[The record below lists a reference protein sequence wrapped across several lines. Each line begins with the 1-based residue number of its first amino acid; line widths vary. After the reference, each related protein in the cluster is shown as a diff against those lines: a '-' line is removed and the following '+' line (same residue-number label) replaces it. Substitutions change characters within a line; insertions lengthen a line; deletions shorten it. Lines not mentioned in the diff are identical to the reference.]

1 MICSISIMRCII
13 SDMKYLKEVIH
24 SPKRFEQWHLSP
36 SILEVYPFRLAMVRH
51 GGYGLHDIDFYVER
65 ISSRGFSAVVIT
77 LSGRGRFTM
86 EDETS
91 FLVHPGDVFVSSAS
105 GQGHREETEGPEPW
119 EQLWLLF
126 SDNSGII
133 PDSIDDYD
141 VFQIDSKRETSFIRE
156 LVRNI
161 IDEDLYE
168 GSTSLK
174 SIELSAELLL
184 LIIQRAIRPAGNTES
199 RLHHSQLAALW
210 SEVAKDMSEPWKVED
225 LAKMMNC
232 SRSQLT
238 RICNDIYHKSP
249 GQKIREM
256 KMENAKILLSGSSV
270 LIHEVAEA
278 VGFSSLS
285 LFSSSFS
292 SYTGMGPREFRK
304 MKMEEEHSMNRN
316 PGNA

>member
-1 MICSISIMRCII
+1 M
-13 SDMKYLKEVIH
+13 
-24 SPKRFEQWHLSP
+24 
-36 SILEVYPFRLAMVRH
+36 
-51 GGYGLHDIDFYVER
+51 
-65 ISSRGFSAVVIT
+65 
-77 LSGRGRFTM
+77 
-86 EDETS
+86 
-91 FLVHPGDVFVSSAS
+91 
-105 GQGHREETEGPEPW
+105 
-119 EQLWLLF
+119 
-126 SDNSGII
+126 
-133 PDSIDDYD
+133 
-141 VFQIDSKRETSFIRE
+141 
-156 LVRNI
+156 RNI

-270 LIHEVAEA
+270 PIHEVAEA

>member
-1 MICSISIMRCII
+1 
-13 SDMKYLKEVIH
+13 MKYLKEVIH

-36 SILEVYPFRLAMVRH
+36 RVLDVYPFRLSHARH

-77 LSGRGRFTM
+77 LSGKGRFIM
-86 EDETS
+86 EDGTS
-91 FLVHPGDVFVSSAS
+91 FIVKPGDVFVSSPF
-105 GQGHREETEGPEPW
+105 GQGHREETLGPEPW
-119 EQLWLLF
+119 EQFWLLF
-126 SDNSGII
+126 SENSGII
-133 PDSIDDYD
+133 PDTIEDYD

-161 IDEDLYE
+161 IDEEMYE
-168 GSTSLK
+168 GSTSFK

-184 LIIQRAIRPAGNTES
+184 LIIQRGIRPAGNTES
-199 RLHHSQLAALW
+199 RMHHNQLAELW
-210 SEVAKDMSEPWKVED
+210 SEVAKDMKAPWHVED
-225 LAKMMNC
+225 LAKIMNC

-238 RICNDIYHKSP
+238 RICNDIYHKAP

-256 KMENAKILLSGSSV
+256 KMENAKILLSGSSIP
-270 LIHEVAEA
+270 IHEVAEA

-285 LFSSSFS
+285 LFSSSFT

-304 MKMEEEHSMNRN
+304 LKNEEESSLRK
-316 PGNA
+316 

>member
-1 MICSISIMRCII
+1 MSK
-13 SDMKYLKEVIH
+13 DMKYLKEIIY
-24 SPKRFEQWHLSP
+24 SPQRYEQWHLSP
-36 SILEVYPFRLAMVRH
+36 RVLDVYPFRLAKARH

-65 ISSRGFSAVVIT
+65 IACRGFSAVVIT

-86 EDETS
+86 EDGSS
-91 FLVHPGDVFVSSAS
+91 FLAVPGDVFVSSPS

-126 SDNSGII
+126 SEGSAII
-133 PDSIDDYD
+133 PDTIEDYG
-141 VFQIDSKRETSFIRE
+141 VFQIDAKRETAFIRE

-161 IDEDLYE
+161 LDEDLYE
-168 GSTSLK
+168 GSTSFK

-184 LIIQRAIRPAGNTES
+184 LIIQRAIRPAGNMES
-199 RLHHSQLAALW
+199 RLHHSQLALLW
-210 SEVAKDMSEPWKVED
+210 SEVAKDMKAPWRVED
-225 LAKMMNC
+225 LARMMNC

-238 RICNDIYHKSP
+238 RICNEIYHKSP
-249 GQKIREM
+249 GQKIREL

-270 LIHEVAEA
+270 PIHEVAEA

-285 LFSSSFS
+285 LFSSSFA

-304 MKMEEEHSMNRN
+304 MKAEEETSMRKR
-316 PGNA
+316 